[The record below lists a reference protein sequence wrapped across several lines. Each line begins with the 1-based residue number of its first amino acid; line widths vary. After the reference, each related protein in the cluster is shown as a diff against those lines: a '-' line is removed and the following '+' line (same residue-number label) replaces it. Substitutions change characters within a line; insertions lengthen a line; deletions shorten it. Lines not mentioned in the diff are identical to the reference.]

1 MSLKPGTE
9 FGRIGAES
17 GKFVAPPGTDPT
29 ALSLAPGTDITN
41 YKEYIVIKEIPS
53 VQQSTAA
60 PWFDMP
66 GGGTQQLLPMS
77 IEELLDGKYII
88 QIK

>member
-17 GKFVAPPGTDPT
+17 IKFVAPPGTDPT

-41 YKEYIVIKEIPS
+41 YHEYIVLKGIPGM
-53 VQQSTAA
+53 QQSTAA

-66 GGGTQQLLPMS
+66 GGGTQQLLPSS
-77 IEELLDGKYII
+77 IFDLLQGEYI
-88 QIK
+88 KLK